1 MTTAGGSLIA
11 KEWWSAA
18 ELADQRLP
26 GLPSTP
32 RGVLEV
38 ARREGWPRAICDT
51 RGPLCRKRQASGGGF
66 EYHFAV
72 LPEKAR
78 TALLLRQAKPA
89 EPKPA
94 AETPRDR
101 ESAWARWDR
110 LPASLKDVGKRRMAV
125 IGQVETLIRTGM
137 ASSKAVEM
145 VVERAAV
152 EARLQGREPPFGVST
167 LYGWIGRVRG
177 VRRDDWVVH
186 LTPDYVGRTATAEVD
201 PEVWEVFK
209 SEYLRPR
216 RSFAAA
222 YRVAQDVAQQR
233 GVELPACKTL
243 QRKIEREVPRFT
255 LIWHKE
261 GPEAAERE
269 FPWIERD
276 ETGFHA
282 MEAVNV
288 DGHKWDVMVDFGDG
302 AKPERAM
309 MVMIQDVYSRRVLGW
324 RIARSENADAV
335 RMCFA
340 EVFRNHGIPRHCF
353 FDNGKAFASK
363 WLTGK
368 ARHRFR
374 FKVREE
380 DQIGLL
386 VQFGVEVH
394 FTTPYSGRSKPIERA
409 FGDLEGE
416 IGTSAAFAGA
426 YVGNDPLNKPA
437 NYREGYGIPLAEFEE
452 VVANGI
458 RRHNA
463 RMGRRTKTAGGKL
476 SFDQVFAESL
486 KTALV
491 PRPTAEQL
499 RQALLCVEGVT
510 VRKNGHGLQL
520 AENRYWG
527 DFLIQHVGKKVA
539 ARFDADDLHAG
550 LHVYDLHT
558 GAYLGHAECLEPIG
572 FANAEEGR
580 EFRRLVK
587 RRQKAATDLAAAD
600 RRISDAQ
607 LARMTPQLPEP
618 EFEGASNVIPG
629 VFGNL
634 ALRPQPQPEGMTD
647 AEIVD
652 LHGAYLARIAPAE

>member
-1 MTTAGGSLIA
+1 MTSAGGSLIT
-11 KEWWSAA
+11 KEWWSAQ

-26 GLPSTP
+26 GLPTSKM
-32 RGVLEV
+32 GVLNR
-38 ARREGWPRAICDT
+38 AKAEGWDAAHCDT
-51 RGPLCRKRQASGGGF
+51 RGPLCRRRQGRGAGV

-78 TALLLRQAKPA
+78 TALLLRQPKPA
-89 EPKPA
+89 APKPA

-201 PEVWEVFK
+201 PEVYRVFK
-209 SEYLRPR
+209 NDYLRPR

-222 YRVAQDVAQQR
+222 YRVAQDVAEAR
-233 GVELPACKTL
+233 GVTLPACKTL
-243 QRKIEREVPRFT
+243 QRRLEREVSRAAI
-255 LIWHKE
+255 LLHKE
-261 GPEAAERE
+261 GTEAFARVY
-269 FPWIERD
+269 PWIERD
-276 ETGFHA
+276 ETAFHA

-302 AKPERAM
+302 AKPERPM
-309 MVMIQDVYSRRVLGW
+309 MIMIQDVYSRRVLGW

-340 EVFRNHGIPRHCF
+340 DVFRNHGIPRHCF

-363 WLTGK
+363 WLTGQT
-368 ARHRFR
+368 RHRFR
-374 FKVREE
+374 FAVREE
-380 DQIGLL
+380 DQVGLL

-394 FTTPYSGRSKPIERA
+394 FTTPYSGQSKPIERA

-416 IGTSAAFAGA
+416 IGTSAAFEGA

-437 NYREGYGIPLAEFEE
+437 SYREGYGIPLAEFEA

-463 RMGRRTKTAGGKL
+463 RPGRRTKTAGGKL

-510 VRKNGHGLQL
+510 VRRNGHGLQL
-520 AENRYWG
+520 AGNRYWSE
-527 DFLIQHVGKKVA
+527 FLIQHEGQKVA

-550 LHVYDLHT
+550 LHVYDLQT

-580 EFRRLVK
+580 EFKRLYK
-587 RRQKAATDLAAAD
+587 RQQKAAKELARAERDMSA
-600 RRISDAQ
+600 AQ
-607 LARMTPQLPEP
+607 LARITPQLADPD
-618 EFEGASNVIPG
+618 FEDGSNVVSP

-634 ALRPQPQPEGMTD
+634 ALRPQPQPEGMTE
-647 AEIVD
+647 AEVID
-652 LHGAYLARIAPAE
+652 LHARALRGITAAE